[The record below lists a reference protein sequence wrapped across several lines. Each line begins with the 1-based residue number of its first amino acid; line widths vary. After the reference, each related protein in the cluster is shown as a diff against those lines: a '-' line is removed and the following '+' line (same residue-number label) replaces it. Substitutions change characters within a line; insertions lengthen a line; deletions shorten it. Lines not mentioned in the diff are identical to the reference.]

1 MVDFPAFQKVFMH
14 VEAVEYVYGRWECK
28 YTEIWFTHHHFT
40 TILNFRLLPTLTL
53 QQYEFFSS
61 LIDQIFC

>member
-1 MVDFPAFQKVFMH
+1 MH

-53 QQYEFFSS
+53 QQYEKNSS